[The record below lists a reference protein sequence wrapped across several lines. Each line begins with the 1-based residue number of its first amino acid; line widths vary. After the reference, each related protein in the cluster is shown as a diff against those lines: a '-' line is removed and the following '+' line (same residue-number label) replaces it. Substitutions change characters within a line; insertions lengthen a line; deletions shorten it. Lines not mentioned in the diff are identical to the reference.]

1 MEWMEFVK
9 EMVPKISPDWM
20 KCLLRKYG
28 SEKKIHTK
36 AKYMKF
42 QNPGIKDTL
51 KPSRK
56 KTKQKQMIYKEF
68 RIRITSDF

>member
-28 SEKKIHTK
+28 SEKK
-36 AKYMKF
+36 
-42 QNPGIKDTL
+42 DTYQGKIYEISKSGNKRYL
-51 KPSRK
+51 KPSRR
-56 KTKQKQMIYKEF
+56 KTKQKQTIYKEF